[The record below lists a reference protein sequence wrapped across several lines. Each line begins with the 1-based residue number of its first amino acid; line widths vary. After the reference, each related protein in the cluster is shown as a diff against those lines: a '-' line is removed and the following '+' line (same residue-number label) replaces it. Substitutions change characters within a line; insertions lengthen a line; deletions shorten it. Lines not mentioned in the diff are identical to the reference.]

1 MTKKKAKKKKTPEAL
16 SPKIASAVQTI
27 VQEIKDGETK
37 GEPLKISLQKI
48 ESEIGP
54 SAEKG
59 MAVVTALG
67 SIPTE
72 RTARLLQGLSRSVSE
87 KSVLKAI
94 KRSLYRI
101 EQRGIPVE
109 ASEKETLE
117 PSILRPAVEEQ
128 SRGFISAVDSEGS
141 QIVFLTVSRRPK
153 GLYLLQGIVSDTKGL
168 IEFNRVETTKRG
180 FKDFYQSIKT
190 PEQLPIV
197 EVDVGYC
204 RFRLEEAAELTGQ
217 RGGSPPSAYLSSKRD
232 IEKIERVETPPV
244 FLLLDEKEV
253 QRDTSL
259 LGGTADLFQ
268 NEPFSSWF
276 LPAEE
281 VQTYAKLIQEAEE
294 SRLVLNPAQKE
305 QRLQETYRKALIEL
319 FTEEKRLLYRRRLE
333 EMAYVLLKE
342 GYKDRAKAALAAS
355 IDLRSAPKALDLQPN
370 PFLLNLVI
378 RSIYAL
384 VARDMEKKKADP
396 SLVVKP

>member
-1 MTKKKAKKKKTPEAL
+1 M
-16 SPKIASAVQTI
+16 
-27 VQEIKDGETK
+27 
-37 GEPLKISLQKI
+37 
-48 ESEIGP
+48 
-54 SAEKG
+54 
-59 MAVVTALG
+59 
-67 SIPTE
+67 
-72 RTARLLQGLSRSVSE
+72 
-87 KSVLKAI
+87 
-94 KRSLYRI
+94 
-101 EQRGIPVE
+101 
-109 ASEKETLE
+109 
-117 PSILRPAVEEQ
+117 
-128 SRGFISAVDSEGS
+128 
-141 QIVFLTVSRRPK
+141 
-153 GLYLLQGIVSDTKGL
+153 
-168 IEFNRVETTKRG
+168 
-180 FKDFYQSIKT
+180 
-190 PEQLPIV
+190 

-204 RFRLEEAAELTGQ
+204 RFRLEEAAELTSK
-217 RGGSPPSAYLSSKRD
+217 RGGSPPSAYISSKRE

-253 QRDTSL
+253 QENTSL

-268 NEPFSSWF
+268 NELFSSWF

-319 FTEEKRLLYRRRLE
+319 FTEERRLLYRRRLE

-342 GYKDRAKAALAAS
+342 GHDDRAKTALAAS
-355 IDLRSAPKALDLQPN
+355 IDLRSAPKALDLEPN

-384 VARDMEKKKADP
+384 VARDMEKKKAEP